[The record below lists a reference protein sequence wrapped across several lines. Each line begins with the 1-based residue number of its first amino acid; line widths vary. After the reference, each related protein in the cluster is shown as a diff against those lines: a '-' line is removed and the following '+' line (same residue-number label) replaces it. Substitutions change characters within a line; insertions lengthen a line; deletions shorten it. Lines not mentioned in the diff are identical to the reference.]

1 MAKARSW
8 FLGGCLA
15 VIAGMVFMFFV
26 GRLLMAP
33 HVPGRAVLS
42 IRLDGPIAEI
52 TSEDPL
58 AEVLGEQP
66 MSLRDLRR
74 ALVAATEDDRIV
86 GVRVRVDSFGGGF
99 ATAQEIRGLLQG
111 VQRAGK
117 WTAAYMDTAGEFTP
131 GNMLYYVASACD
143 EISMNPMGDVNLIGL
158 SVRSPFIRGTLDK
171 LEITPE
177 FPGRGD
183 YKTARFMYTER
194 DFTPEHREMMQ
205 WLVDSLM
212 GQITGDIAESRDT
225 TPEMVREIMDRAPLV
240 ADEAVEAG
248 LVDRLEDWTAF
259 SERLEGKEGKAEFV
273 GLKSYLRGLREPS
286 LGPKIAVV
294 TATGAIM
301 RGKSGRS
308 LNPLLGGEIMGSET
322 IAGAWRKVR
331 KTPGIKAVVFR
342 IDSPGGSAVASE
354 IIRSEMARTAEKIP
368 VVVSMSNLAASG
380 GYWITCGAQKIV
392 AEPGTLTASI
402 GVFGGHLNMDGF
414 WKDKLGV
421 TFGRLDAAKNANI
434 YGELEDWNDEQRA
447 IVDKILD
454 RIYGQFLEKV
464 AASRGMTREQ
474 VDAMARGRV
483 FTGEQALEKGLV
495 DVLGGFDV
503 AIAQAKELAGISPE
517 TAVTL
522 VDFPKP
528 EPWWRKMIEKGREV
542 RSSGIPVREI
552 REWWET
558 GVARAPGVAWVPPV
572 YIR

>member
-1 MAKARSW
+1 MAKARSL

-26 GRLLMAP
+26 GRFLMTP
-33 HVPGRAVLS
+33 HVPGTAILS
-42 IRLDGPIAEI
+42 LRFDGPIAEI

-58 AEVLGEQP
+58 AQALGEQP
-66 MSLRDLRR
+66 LSLREIRKALR
-74 ALVAATEDDRIV
+74 AAAQDDRIV
-86 GVRVRVDSFGGGF
+86 GVRVRLDGFGGGF
-99 ATAQEIRGLLQG
+99 ATAQEVRELLGG
-111 VQRAGK
+111 VSRAGK

-131 GNMLYYVASACD
+131 GNMIYYVASACD

-171 LEITPE
+171 LGIRPE
-177 FPGRGD
+177 FPGRGA
-183 YKTARFMYTER
+183 YKTARFMYTQR

-212 GQITGDIAESRDT
+212 GQITRDVAAARDT
-225 TPEMVREIMDRAPLV
+225 TPEMVREIIDRAPLLGPQ
-240 ADEAVEAG
+240 AVEAG
-248 LVDRLEDWTAF
+248 LVDTLEDWTAF
-259 SERLEGKEGKAEFV
+259 SDRLKDRGEGDFV
-273 GLKSYLRGLREPS
+273 GLKAYLQGLRKPS

-301 RGKSGRS
+301 RGKSGKS

-331 KTPGIKAVVFR
+331 KTSGIKAAVFR

-354 IIRSEMARTAEKIP
+354 IIRQEMARTAETIP

-380 GYWITCGAQKIV
+380 GYWITCGAKRIV
-392 AEPGTLTASI
+392 ADPGTLTASI

-421 TFGRLDAAKNANI
+421 TFGRLDTGKNANI

-447 IVDKILD
+447 LVDAMLD
-454 RIYGQFLEKV
+454 RIYSEFLDRV
-464 AASRGMTREQ
+464 ASSRGMTREQ

-495 DVLGGFDV
+495 DALGGFDE

-528 EPWWRKMIEKGREV
+528 EPWWKRMIEKGREV
-542 RSSGIPVREI
+542 RAGGVPVEELKR
-552 REWWET
+552 WWET
-558 GVARAPGVAWVPPV
+558 GVAEVPGVVWMPPV